1 MGKFGKWLSEP
12 ERLWS
17 RAEILLP
24 SARCPVPR
32 EGGVYGWF
40 FRSIPEPVPTNGCL
54 QNGNLTLLYLGI
66 SPQAPPAN
74 GRPPS
79 RQTLLHRIR
88 YHMRGNAEGS
98 TLRLTLGCLLQEKLG
113 IELRRVGSGS
123 RMTFTIPGEEK
134 LSAWLDENAFVC
146 WYVHPR
152 PWEPEEE
159 LIRII
164 PLPLNLQGNKSH
176 PFHPVLSAIRSK
188 AKEKA
193 RSLPVVAR

>member
-1 MGKFGKWLSEP
+1 MGKFGKWLSQP
-12 ERLWS
+12 EYLWS

-24 SARCPVPR
+24 AARCPVPR
-32 EGGVYGWF
+32 EGGIYGWF
-40 FRSIPEPVPTNGCL
+40 FRSIPDNVPTDGSL
-54 QNGNLTLLYLGI
+54 QHGNLTLLYLGI
-66 SPQAPPAN
+66 SPQAPSAN
-74 GRPPS
+74 GRSPS
-79 RQTLLHRIR
+79 SQTLFHRIR
-88 YHMRGNAEGS
+88 SHMRENAYGS

-134 LSAWLDENAFVC
+134 LSGWLGENAFVC

-159 LIRII
+159 LIRTI
-164 PLPLNLQGNKSH
+164 PLPLNLQGNYTH
-176 PFHPVLSAIRSK
+176 PFHPVLSAIRRK

-193 RSLPVVAR
+193 RSLPVVTR

>member
-1 MGKFGKWLSEP
+1 
-12 ERLWS
+12 
-17 RAEILLP
+17 
-24 SARCPVPR
+24 
-32 EGGVYGWF
+32 
-40 FRSIPEPVPTNGCL
+40 
-54 QNGNLTLLYLGI
+54 
-66 SPQAPPAN
+66 
-74 GRPPS
+74 
-79 RQTLLHRIR
+79 
-88 YHMRGNAEGS
+88 MRGNAEGS